1 MNLKTIRE
9 EVLSALWAIF
19 PPQEPRDEGDTARK
33 EDISIALNILIDRID
48 TGLGHEQAE
57 GILEE
62 ILKATPAKIDQH
74 IQFCQESP
82 REKLN
87 HSSPYRFIM
96 NYDGHFQYLELEG
109 PKRDSII
116 YGFDHR
122 YIHIKCK
129 DVASAFAAY
138 KAIASK
144 LVRSFLESHEEYR
157 AEIEASLEGIPT
169 EHILVMSSVSKHAN
183 GVTKQGIVYGF
194 IDGEYMLQIWAGKD
208 ESLRP
213 VVEEGFPLA
222 RILGP
227 GKDPEV
233 EWNMIGCIAYGE
245 ACSVAAEGASSI
257 SGVFRKYDGVH
268 FGRKHVDPRHSK

>member
-1 MNLKTIRE
+1 M
-9 EVLSALWAIF
+9 
-19 PPQEPRDEGDTARK
+19 
-33 EDISIALNILIDRID
+33 
-48 TGLGHEQAE
+48 GHEHSNS
-57 GILEE
+57 ILEE
-62 ILKATPAKIDQH
+62 ILKATPARINRH

-82 REKLN
+82 RERLN
-87 HSSPYRFIM
+87 PSSPYRFIM

-116 YGFDHR
+116 YGFNHR

-129 DVASAFAAY
+129 DTASALAAY

-169 EHILVMSSVSKHAN
+169 EHILVMSSVSNNAN
-183 GVTKQGIVYGF
+183 GASKHRIVYGF
-194 IDGEYMLQIWAGKD
+194 IDGEYMLQLWAGKD

-227 GKDPEV
+227 GKNPEV
-233 EWNMIGCIAYGE
+233 EWNMIGWIAYGE
-245 ACSVAAEGASSI
+245 ACTVAAAGASSI
-257 SGVFRKYDGVH
+257 SGVFRKYKGVH
-268 FGRKHVDPRHSK
+268 FGREHVDPRPSK